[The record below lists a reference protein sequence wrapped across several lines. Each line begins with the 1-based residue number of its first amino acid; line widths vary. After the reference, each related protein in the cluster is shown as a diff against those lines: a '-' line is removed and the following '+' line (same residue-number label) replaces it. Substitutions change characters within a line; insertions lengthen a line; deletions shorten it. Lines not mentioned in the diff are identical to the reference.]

1 MEELKL
7 SQIAT
12 KNELLADVNEAIA
25 TLLANIE
32 NFPCI
37 EDVTRISQPLQ
48 EVRILLMQ

>member
-1 MEELKL
+1 MEELNL
-7 SQIAT
+7 SQIT
-12 KNELLADVNEAIA
+12 IKEELLKDVNDAIA

-37 EDVTRISQPLQ
+37 EDATRISQPLQ